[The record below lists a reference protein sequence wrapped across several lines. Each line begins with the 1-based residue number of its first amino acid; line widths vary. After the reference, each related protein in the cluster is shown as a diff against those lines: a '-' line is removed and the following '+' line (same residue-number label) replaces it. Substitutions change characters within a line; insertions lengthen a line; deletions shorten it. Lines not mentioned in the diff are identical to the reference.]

1 MIEESFI
8 RETDY
13 NDIFDDKE
21 NFIDFINDYVESDE
35 DYTITDEDF
44 KAGVSKIEIIGVK
57 KLLIWS
63 VWNYFKGTDEDI
75 QNMVAVISEVDENFE
90 GDETDN
96 EYDFMEDGNEELV
109 RDDF

>member
-57 KLLIWS
+57 KLLI
-63 VWNYFKGTDEDI
+63 
-75 QNMVAVISEVDENFE
+75 
-90 GDETDN
+90 
-96 EYDFMEDGNEELV
+96 
-109 RDDF
+109 